1 MKSPTTFYGLSI
13 RFSSKLLNILYAAF
27 QRSLKSNMVLG
38 KCDCISY
45 WIYKH
50 GVWQT
55 VSGLCSD
62 LIMMALIYYNIIISL
77 S

>member
-27 QRSLKSNMVLG
+27 QRSLTVTKSNMVLG
-38 KCDCISY
+38 KCDCISC

-55 VSGLCSD
+55 VSD
-62 LIMMALIYYNIIISL
+62 LWIRNRTMT
-77 S
+77 